1 MRVGESPTEL
11 WPCQDLSLIKR
22 KVVSDHASGGL
33 ISGSTPALP
42 SDPMSTSA
50 LPEPLP
56 RPLALALLAAV
67 VLGSPVQSMAQ
78 AIAPPVQ
85 SSRAGEKAPLL
96 ARDQTPELTFGEL
109 LARLEL
115 RSPRV
120 AAARALAEAARAR
133 VPASRRPP
141 DPQLQMGL
149 MNYEVPRL
157 APMSAIGMMQLQ
169 VMQMVPVAGKLSLS
183 GRIADARADG
193 ASARTLEARWE
204 ERARLAMAFFD
215 LYQADRSL
223 RVARDT
229 KRLVED
235 IATTAQTMYAV
246 GDGRQADVLRARVE
260 IARMHEEIVRMMAMR
275 TVMGARLG
283 GVLDEELDTT
293 RLSPALPDLPATLP
307 VLESLVAEAQS
318 KRPMLRAG
326 EADLRAAFTAERLAR
341 REIWPD
347 LQVGVQ
353 YGQRG
358 GAMGTERMGSL
369 MVGAAIPIFA
379 RDRQFQMRVEAGA
392 MRAMAQSELAAMRAD
407 TRARV
412 AELYADF
419 MRARNL
425 RALYQTAVL
434 PQAEAAVTA
443 ALASYRVGAVNLM
456 TLLDNQMTVNRYRQE
471 LFVLEAELGKALA
484 ELEMLVGRA
493 LSDAPAPRDQE

>member
-1 MRVGESPTEL
+1 
-11 WPCQDLSLIKR
+11 
-22 KVVSDHASGGL
+22 
-33 ISGSTPALP
+33 
-42 SDPMSTSA
+42 MSTSA
-50 LPEPLP
+50 FHVPRH
-56 RPLALALLAAV
+56 RPLALALLAAAT
-67 VLGSPVQSMAQ
+67 LSWPFQAGAQ
-78 AIAPPVQ
+78 ASAPPTVT
-85 SSRAGEKAPLL
+85 SGVVAMPPAP
-96 ARDQTPELTFGEL
+96 ARDAPPDLTLEEL
-109 LARLEL
+109 LARLER

-120 AAARALAEAARAR
+120 AAARAVADAARAR
-133 VPASRRPP
+133 IPSARRLP
-141 DPQLQMGL
+141 DPQLQVGL
-149 MNYEVPRL
+149 MNYEVPRF
-157 APMSAIGMMQLQ
+157 APMAAIGMTQLQ
-169 VMQMVPVAGKLSLS
+169 IMQMVPVAGKLSLS
-183 GRIADARADG
+183 GRIADAQAEGAGARALD
-193 ASARTLEARWE
+193 ARWE
-204 ERARLAMAFFD
+204 QRARLAMAFYD
-215 LYQADRSL
+215 LYQADRAL
-223 RVARDT
+223 RVARET

-260 IARMHEEIVRMMAMR
+260 VARMNEEIVRMSTMR
-275 TVMGARLG
+275 TAMGARLG
-283 GVLDEELDTT
+283 GVLDEAIDTT
-293 RLSPALPDLPATLP
+293 RLSPALPALPATLP
-307 VLESLVAEAQS
+307 ALDSLVADAQAN
-318 KRPMLRAG
+318 RPMLRAG
-326 EADLRAAFTAERLAR
+326 EADLRAASSAERLAR

-369 MVGAAIPIFA
+369 MVGATIPIFA

-412 AELYADF
+412 AELHADF
-419 MRARNL
+419 IRARNL

-484 ELEMLVGRA
+484 ELEMLVGRV
-493 LSDAPAPRDQE
+493 LSDTPTPRDQE